1 MTAGQF
7 ALGLVRLLAILL
19 PLAVTARSL
28 RRRYLSLAGT
38 LALLVDVVLSLS
50 LLLLAAETLGLVGL
64 DRPSGLIPLLILI
77 AASSRLWATPR
88 DVTETCASPGSAHTD
103 SSPVT
108 ARKSLRDIQLLS
120 LAAALVVVVGQWC
133 VEVADSLGSGMSN
146 FDTLWYH
153 MPFAARFAQSG
164 YVTGIQFTQAD
175 PFVAYYPA
183 NSELFHAVGI
193 LALGSDF
200 LSPLLNMLWL
210 ALALLAS
217 WCLGRP
223 WRVERLTLIA
233 GCLAF
238 SLPVLSTTQPGEAF
252 NDTFGLAALL
262 AAAALIVNRPDDL
275 RVLAVAGLALGLAVG
290 TKYTF
295 IVPAFVLVA
304 SMVTRARRGKRGP
317 VLAAIALPAILTAG
331 WWYLQDL
338 IEVGN
343 PLGLRLH
350 LGPITLPGPTS
361 PLANALQ
368 QTVISQVGHLSLW
381 GSRFIPGLN
390 HALGVLWPLVLLL
403 CVLTVVAGI
412 VRIGDGIVR
421 VLALSA
427 ALAGLSYLF
436 LPTGA
441 SGIEQGTNLF
451 EVNLRYLTPALV
463 LMLLMLPIVLRLRA
477 PRMLGATGPLLV
489 LVAVVTQFEHAL
501 WPTQPARHLAF
512 ILAAAVAVVVVWQM
526 RRLRRPR
533 MAVLLPGVI
542 GALLLVGVASFAV
555 QRHYFD
561 RRYLTGDSKDP
572 GTGQIYRWAS
582 GVAHS
587 RIALYGTILQYPLYG
602 ARDTNY
608 VGYLG
613 EAAPSGGFRPIESCR
628 TWRATLAAGRYRWV
642 VLDYPGPTPAVPVSW
657 TQGDP
662 AMRLVFHPEAG
673 AFVFQVTGSPRAD
686 LCPA

>member
-28 RRRYLSLAGT
+28 RLRYFSLGGA

-50 LLLLAAETLGLVGL
+50 LLLVAAEALGLIGL
-64 DRPSGLIPLLILI
+64 DRPIGLIPLLILI
-77 AASSRLWATPR
+77 AISSRLWVTPR
-88 DVTETCASPGSAHTD
+88 GATGTSSRPPQTD
-103 SSPVT
+103 SSHVT
-108 ARKSLRDIQLLS
+108 PRGSLRDIQLLS
-120 LAAALVVVVGQWC
+120 LAAALVIVVGQWC
-133 VEVADSLGSGMSN
+133 VEIADSLGSGMSN

-193 LALGSDF
+193 IALGSDF
-200 LSPLLNMLWL
+200 LSPLLNIFWL

-223 WRVERLTLIA
+223 WRVARLTLIA

-262 AAAALIVNRPDDL
+262 AAAALVANRPDDL

-295 IVPAFVLVA
+295 IVPAFVLA
-304 SMVTRARRGKRGP
+304 AAMVVRAKRGKRGS
-317 VLAAIALPAILTAG
+317 VLAALALPAILTAG

-350 LGPITLPGPTS
+350 LGPITLPGPNS

-390 HALGVLWPLVLLL
+390 HSLGVLWPLVLLL
-403 CVLTVVAGI
+403 CLLAVVAGV
-412 VRIGDGIVR
+412 VRLSDGIVR

-427 ALAGLSYLF
+427 ALAGLSYLL

-451 EVNLRYLTPALV
+451 EVNLRYLMPALV

-477 PRMLGATGPLLV
+477 PRMIGVIGPVLV
-489 LVAVVTQFEHAL
+489 LMAVVTQFEHAL
-501 WPTQPARHLAF
+501 WPTQPARHLASL
-512 ILAAAVAVVVVWQM
+512 LAAAVALAVVVLWQM
-526 RRLRRPR
+526 GRLRRPR
-533 MAVLLPGVI
+533 MAVLVPAVI
-542 GALLLVGVASFAV
+542 GVLLLMGVASFAV
-555 QRHYFD
+555 QRHYFN

-572 GTGQIYRWAS
+572 GTGEIYRWAS

-587 RIALYGTILQYPLYG
+587 RIALYGTVLQYPLYG

-642 VLDYPGPTPAVPVSW
+642 VLDYPGPTLALPVSW
-657 TQGDP
+657 TQSDP
-662 AMRLVFHPEAG
+662 AMHLVLHPEAG
-673 AFVFQVTGSPRAD
+673 AFVFQVTGRPRAD